1 MKDLRI
7 IGSSNFT
14 PTVGVINQSDFI
26 NVIWLIAGVQQ
37 NFSVP
42 SEASIVMFSATKSF
56 YCLIGPSAA
65 ASIPLESILDG
76 SASEANPIA
85 REILP
90 RDRISL
96 ISEVD
101 CRVTITFY
109 R

>member
-7 IGSSNFT
+7 IGSGNFT
-14 PTVGVINQSDFI
+14 PTIGVINQSDFI
-26 NVIWLIAGVQQ
+26 NVAWLVAGVQQ

-42 SEASIVMFSATKSF
+42 SEANIVMFSAAKSF

-65 ASIPLESILDG
+65 ASIPLGSILDG
-76 SASEANPIA
+76 SASEANPVA
-85 REILP
+85 REVLI

-96 ISEVD
+96 ISTVN
-101 CRVTITFY
+101 CKVTMAFY